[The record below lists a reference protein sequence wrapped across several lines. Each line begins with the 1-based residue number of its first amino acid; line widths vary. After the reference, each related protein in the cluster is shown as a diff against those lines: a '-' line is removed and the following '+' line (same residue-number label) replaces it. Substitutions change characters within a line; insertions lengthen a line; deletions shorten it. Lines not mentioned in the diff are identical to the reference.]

1 MKQNRYDDPVFFE
14 QYSQMARSQQGLA
27 GAGEW
32 PALRQMLPE
41 NLTGMRVLDL
51 GCGYGW
57 HCRYLMEQGAKRV
70 LGIDL
75 SHRMLERAAEINQ
88 LPGITYRQAAMED
101 LRQGKTDDTPPKA
114 AWLQA
119 AFLLPKG
126 KKRAEDGCSQPGGG
140 V

>member
-1 MKQNRYDDPVFFE
+1 MGVRICLQTRWLCIGV
-14 QYSQMARSQQGLA
+14 A
-27 GAGEW
+27 G
-32 PALRQMLPE
+32 PE
-41 NLTGMRVLDL
+41 RRDVVVL
-51 GCGYGW
+51 Y
-57 HCRYLMEQGAKRV
+57 
-70 LGIDL
+70 
-75 SHRMLERAAEINQ
+75 
-88 LPGITYRQAAMED
+88 